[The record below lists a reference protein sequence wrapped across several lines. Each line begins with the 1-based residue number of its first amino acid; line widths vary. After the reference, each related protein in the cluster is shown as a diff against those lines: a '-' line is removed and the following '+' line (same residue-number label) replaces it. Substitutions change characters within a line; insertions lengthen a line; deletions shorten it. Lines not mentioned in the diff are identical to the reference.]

1 MELPLQEVEGPVV
14 KSIPLFDFA
23 NHSVPR
29 WLEDIAGTAKE
40 EPWGKKY
47 KVLELFLRSN
57 FEIAKQQGKVFE
69 DDAKGIAFWKPGYL
83 VSRTMDP
90 IWIIYEKNTLKTKQ
104 KWLYKKVLTGKVP
117 FGDIDPND
125 YQVRYEFEDFNPQWD
140 IFIDQRNFNHI
151 VNENANRLVKVFGG
165 EMAKNSH
172 LLFRTIYGEVMLA
185 KKEAATII
193 SQWYANEYQFLM
205 PLYLTQ
211 SDKVELTA
219 ALSIDRTMKRYQLR
233 TLLFPAYAYAYARSV
248 VKSSSQLGAWITFPE
263 QEINDSEEED
273 SDVPD

>member
-1 MELPLQEVEGPVV
+1 M

-23 NHSVPR
+23 NHPVPK
-29 WLEDIAGTAKE
+29 WLEEIAATAKE

-47 KVLELFLRSN
+47 KVLELYLRSS
-57 FEIAKQQGKVFE
+57 FEIAKQQDKVFE

-90 IWIIYEKNTLKTKQ
+90 MWLIYEKNTIKGRQ
-104 KWLYKKVLTGKVP
+104 KWLYKRVLTGRAP
-117 FGDIDPND
+117 FENINVDD
-125 YQVRYEFEDFNPQWD
+125 YQVKYEYEDFNPQWD

-151 VNENANRLVKVFGG
+151 VHENASRLVKVFG
-165 EMAKNSH
+165 EETAKNSH
-172 LLFRTIYGEVMLA
+172 LLFRTIYGELMLA
-185 KKEAATII
+185 KKEAATVI

-211 SDKVELTA
+211 PDKVELTA

-248 VKSSSQLGAWITFPE
+248 VKSRSQLGAWITFPE
-263 QEINDSEEED
+263 QEINDSEEEETD
-273 SDVPD
+273 TQE

>member
-1 MELPLQEVEGPVV
+1 M
-14 KSIPLFDFA
+14 KNIPLFDFA
-23 NHSVPR
+23 THPVPK
-29 WLEDIAGTAKE
+29 WLEEIAATAKE

-47 KVLELFLRSN
+47 KVLELYLRAN
-57 FEIAKQQGKVFE
+57 YEIAKQQGKVYE
-69 DDAKGIAFWKPGYL
+69 NDAKNIAFWKPGYL

-90 IWIIYEKNTLKTKQ
+90 MWIIYEKNTEKNAPKSKQ
-104 KWLYKKVLTGKVP
+104 KWMYKKVLTGRAP
-117 FGDIDPND
+117 MENINAED
-125 YQVRYEFEDFNPQWD
+125 YQVKYDFEDFNPQWE

-151 VNENANRLVKVFGG
+151 VNENVSRLVKVFGK
-165 EMAKNSH
+165 ENAENSH
-172 LLFRTIYGEVMLA
+172 LLFRAIYGELMLA
-185 KKEAATII
+185 KKEAATVI
-193 SQWYANEYQFLM
+193 SQWYAGDYQFLM

-248 VKSSSQLGAWITFPE
+248 VKSRSQLGAWITFPE

-273 SDVPD
+273 NDSAE